1 MFNFDSL
8 RKRQIISGF
17 LKFPGI
23 VETKHWPV
31 MSWRALQVGNYFFKV
46 NSRNTRTRCEI
57 CSKLTIKT
65 PERRQWHQLRH
76 FGIFIFNFE
85 HISLSVVM
93 FLLLTLSKKI
103 WLFNSWVLLSVW
115 IFYSEAVTC
124 GTLAKPWK
132 LEIGGN
138 FPRLLEPCKSQAN
151 FGRQVSENQSWLW
164 AGKKV
169 EIL

>member
-1 MFNFDSL
+1 MSNFDSL

-17 LKFPGI
+17 LKFPGG
-23 VETKHWPV
+23 VETEHWPV
-31 MSWRALQVGNYFFKV
+31 MSWRALQVSNYFFKV

-65 PERRQWHQLRH
+65 PERRQWHQLHR
-76 FGIFIFNFE
+76 FDVFIFNFE
-85 HISLSVVM
+85 HISLSVVI
-93 FLLLTLSKKI
+93 FLLLTLSQKI
-103 WLFNSWVLLSVW
+103 WLWVLLSIW
-115 IFYSEAVTC
+115 IVNSEAVTR

-132 LEIGGN
+132 LEIGRN
-138 FPRLLEPCKSQAN
+138 FPWLLEPCKAN